1 MEFDAT
7 TFALEII
14 NFLVLVWLLQ
24 HFLYKPVMAVIAQ
37 RQSGIEKT
45 LADAQLTRSEAD
57 ELRRQYDARTT
68 AWEQEKAKAREQLQ
82 LEIEAERSRLMTS
95 LQFSLDEERNKLR
108 AIEQRR
114 NLEQRHRVEE
124 EARTEGAR
132 FAASLLSRLASLD
145 LEERIRHLLLED
157 LPLLS
162 DQQLQALRADD
173 QKVGVEVTSAYPLD
187 ASQRTGLN
195 EVLDHLAKRTVICTF
210 KQDPE
215 LMAGLRLS
223 VGPWMLRA
231 SLVDELHFFT
241 EAQHADAK
249 R

>member
-14 NFLVLVWLLQ
+14 NFLVLVWLLH
-24 HFLYKPVMAVIAQ
+24 HFLYKPVTAVIAQ

-45 LADAQLTRSEAD
+45 LAEAQTTRNEAD
-57 ELRRQYDARTT
+57 ALKRQYDARTT
-68 AWEQEKAKAREQLQ
+68 AWEQEKAKARAQLQ
-82 LEIEAERSRLMTS
+82 QEIEEERTRLMSNLQSS
-95 LQFSLDEERNKLR
+95 LEEERNKLR

-145 LEERIRHLLLED
+145 LEERIRRLMLED

-162 DQQLQALRADD
+162 DQQLQALRAVD
-173 QKVGVEVTSAYPLD
+173 QTVGVEVTSAYPLE

-195 EVLDHLAKRTVICTF
+195 EALDHLAGKSVICTF

-223 VGPWMLRA
+223 IGPWMLRA
-231 SLVDELHFFT
+231 SLRDELHFFT
-241 EAQHADAK
+241 EAQHADPK